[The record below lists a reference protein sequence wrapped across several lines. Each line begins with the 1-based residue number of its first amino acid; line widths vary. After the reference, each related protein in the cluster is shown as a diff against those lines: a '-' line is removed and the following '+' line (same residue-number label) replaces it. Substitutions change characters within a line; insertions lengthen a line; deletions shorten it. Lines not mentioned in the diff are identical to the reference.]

1 MDRELHSNLKR
12 PEASNFSILVL
23 IYFDGVCE
31 PKSMQSNAIN
41 YDTIQ
46 CVNKMLDSKD
56 QNGFELPVY
65 RSLYIFYNM
74 VQVII

>member
-1 MDRELHSNLKR
+1 MDRELHSLKR

-23 IYFDGVCE
+23 IYFDGFCE

-46 CVNKMLDSKD
+46 CMNKMPDSKD
-56 QNGFELPVY
+56 QNGFELPVSM
-65 RSLYIFYNM
+65 SLYIFFNM
-74 VQVII
+74 VQVNI